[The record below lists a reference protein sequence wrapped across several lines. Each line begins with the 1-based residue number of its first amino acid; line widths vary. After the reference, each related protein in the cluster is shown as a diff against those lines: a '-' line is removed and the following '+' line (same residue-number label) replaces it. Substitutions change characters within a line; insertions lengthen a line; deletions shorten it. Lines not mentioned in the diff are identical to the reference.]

1 MPRSEPLIPLISPLP
16 AGSTLALI
24 APAGPPK
31 PGTLEQA
38 LPLVHELG
46 FRAKVFPGCQGPA
59 QHGYLAADDNR
70 RLADLHAALADPE
83 VDALLALRGGYGC
96 IRLLPGLDRGLV
108 RRAAKPLIG
117 YSDLTTLHAVWALE
131 GLPAWHAPM
140 PSSDWIKPGGW
151 DDAERLGRALQ
162 RGLHGGDRLQ
172 APAAHALS
180 REGVAEGR
188 LLGGNLS
195 VLASC
200 LGTSAQPDLR
210 GAIVFLEEIGEEPY
224 RVDRYL
230 AQLRAAGHL
239 EAAAGFVLGSFTEA
253 DNCDA
258 VLAEHLHR
266 CGRPVL
272 AGWPSGHGQPNH
284 PLPLGHRVRL
294 DVAARELRW

>member
-1 MPRSEPLIPLISPLP
+1 MIPLISPLP
-16 AGSTLALI
+16 AGSTLAVI

-31 PGTLEQA
+31 PGTLEQV
-38 LPLVHELG
+38 LPAVERLG
-46 FRAKVFPGCQGPA
+46 FRAKLYPGCQGPA
-59 QHGYLAADDNR
+59 LHGYLAADDAR
-70 RLADLHAALADPE
+70 RLGDLHAALADPE
-83 VDALLALRGGYGC
+83 VDAILALRGGYGC
-96 IRLLPGLDRGLV
+96 IRLLPGLNRELV

-117 YSDLTTLHAVWALE
+117 YSDLTTLHAVWTLE

-140 PSSDWIKPGGW
+140 PASDWVQPGGW

-162 RGLHGGDRLQ
+162 RGLHAGDRLL
-172 APAAHALS
+172 APAVHPMNRA
-180 REGVAEGR
+180 GIAEGR
-188 LLGGNLS
+188 LLGGNLT

-210 GAIVFLEEIGEEPY
+210 GAIVFLEDVSEDPY

-230 AQLRAAGHL
+230 AQLRAAGQL

-253 DNCDA
+253 ENSDA

-284 PLPLGHRVRL
+284 PLPLGLRVRM
-294 DVAARELRW
+294 DVAALELRW